1 MALKKIL
8 IVEDEAIP
16 ALNIKMLLND
26 HGYEMVDIAVSGE
39 EAVELTGQTMPDL
52 VLMDIALVGEI
63 DGIEAAEQI
72 IKQFSVP
79 IVYLTAHADRN
90 ALERAW
96 KTKPVA
102 FLEKPIEDYQLIEV
116 LGNLFGNVQ

>member
-26 HGYEMVDIAVSGE
+26 RGYEIVAIVVTGE
-39 EAVELTGQTMPDL
+39 EALELAGQTIPDL
-52 VLMDIALVGEI
+52 VLMDIALAGEM

-72 IKQFSVP
+72 TRQFGVP
-79 IVYLTAHADRN
+79 IVYITAHADRDT
-90 ALERAW
+90 LERAW
-96 KTKPVA
+96 RTEPVA
-102 FLEKPIEDYQLIEV
+102 FLEKPVEDYQLSEV
-116 LGNLFGNVQ
+116 LDNLFGSVQ